1 MNNNFGLSIR
11 GKILLL
17 ASVGILGI
25 LLSTGINSVLNKAEQ
40 QSILLSAHS
49 QKIVR
54 LILSESLQV
63 EKYTKS
69 ATQEILNAF
78 DLLHEQFETELS
90 QLEQVAD
97 DPALQHIAVTI
108 RENEKQL
115 VDTFSLITES
125 MARNETNKN
134 DFLQNSTAISKAV
147 QDVIATINNE
157 EVMLAMEGEMIAS
170 SMSVLREEIKNIRN
184 MINLRRIVLQNLFL
198 TNDDTVFTK
207 QLKELVAM
215 TEKQT
220 KNVITLLKTVER
232 DDLNGSWKQVEDA
245 FKQVASLEEAVYS
258 SWQENKKLQLELDRI
273 SKTAQDGGLEIL
285 AQVRQSSEERAKAGA
300 VIKLVAV
307 IGIIAGLLFISLFIV
322 RTIIGPINNVVA
334 RVKDISEG
342 DGDLTKRIDILKNDE
357 IGALAG
363 YFNAFLDKLQKM
375 IGQVK
380 ENSQSMDS
388 ASTELSTVAVELSEG
403 SEETSNRSSTV
414 ATAAEEMSGNI
425 NTVAAAMEESSTNI
439 SMVASAAEEMSSTI
453 TDIAANAEQARTI
466 SEKAVGKANEVSEKM
481 TGLGEAAVGI
491 GKVLET
497 ITEISEQVNLLA
509 LNATIEAARAGDAG
523 KGFAVVANEIKD
535 LAKGTSEA
543 ASEIRIRIE
552 TIQNS
557 TDENIEG
564 IAETSEV
571 INNINTLINSIAV
584 AVDEQ
589 SHTTQEMASNI
600 SQAAQGI
607 QEVNENVNH
616 SSAVASEITQDIG
629 IVDEAAEGMKE
640 NSRQLKKNSEHLSVM
655 ADQLNTIVG
664 EFKV

>member
-1 MNNNFGLSIR
+1 MKSNFGLSIR

-25 LLSTGINSVLNKAEQ
+25 LLSTVINSVLNKAEQ
-40 QSILLSAHS
+40 QSALLSAHS
-49 QKIVR
+49 QKVVQ
-54 LILSESLQV
+54 LILGESLQI
-63 EKYTKS
+63 EKYLNSS
-69 ATQEILNAF
+69 AQEAQIAF
-78 DLLHEQFETELS
+78 NLLHEQFASELS
-90 QLEQVAD
+90 QLKEVAD
-97 DPALQHIAVTI
+97 DPALQAIASTI
-108 RENEKQL
+108 QENEKQL
-115 VDTFSLITES
+115 LETFGVITES
-125 MARNETNKN
+125 MERNEKNKN
-134 DFLQNSTAISKAV
+134 DFLQQSSAISKAV
-147 QDVIATINNE
+147 QDIIATINNE
-157 EVMLAMEGEMIAS
+157 EVMMAMEGEMIKPA
-170 SMSVLREEIKNIRN
+170 MAVLREEIKNIRN
-184 MINLRRIVLQNLFL
+184 IINQRRIVLQNLFL
-198 TNDDTVFTK
+198 TNDDTVFTEK
-207 QLKELVAM
+207 LKEFRTM

-220 KNVITLLKTVER
+220 KNVATLLKAAER
-232 DDLNGSWKQVEDA
+232 DDLNGSWKLINDA
-245 FKQVASLEEAVYS
+245 FQQIASLEDAVYA
-258 SWQENKKLQLELDRI
+258 SWQENRKLQLELDKI
-273 SKTAQDGGLEIL
+273 SKSAQNGGLEIL
-285 AQVRQSSEERAKAGA
+285 VQVRQSSEARAKTGS
-300 VIKLVAV
+300 VINLVAL
-307 IGIIAGLLFISLFIV
+307 ICIIAGLLLTSLFIV

-363 YFNAFLDKLQKM
+363 YFNEFLDKLQKM

-380 ENSQSMDS
+380 DNSHSMDS
-388 ASTELSTVAVELSEG
+388 AATQLSSVAIEMSEG

-414 ATAAEEMSGNI
+414 AMAADEMNSNI

-466 SEKAVGKANEVSEKM
+466 SENAVEKANDVSGKM
-481 TGLGEAAVGI
+481 KGLGEAAVGI

-497 ITEISEQVNLLA
+497 ISEISEQVNLLA

-564 IAETSEV
+564 IAETSDV
-571 INNINTLINSIAV
+571 INNINKLINSIAV

-600 SQAAQGI
+600 AQAAQGI
-607 QEVNENVNH
+607 QEVNENVNQ

-629 IVDEAAEGMKE
+629 IVDEAAEGMKK

-655 ADQLNTIVG
+655 AGELNTIVG